1 MDIQARKLHFIQE
14 FLRVADEELVAK
26 LERVMVV
33 ERKKQLQSEIYPM
46 SMAEFNNAIDESEND
61 FKNGRVTSAKNVL
74 KLIDS
79 WK

>member
-1 MDIQARKLHFIQE
+1 MNIQARKLHFIQE

-26 LERVMVV
+26 LERILVV

-46 SMAEFNNAIDESEND
+46 SIDEYNDAIDESEND
-61 FKNGRVTSAKNVL
+61 FKNGRVTSSQNVL